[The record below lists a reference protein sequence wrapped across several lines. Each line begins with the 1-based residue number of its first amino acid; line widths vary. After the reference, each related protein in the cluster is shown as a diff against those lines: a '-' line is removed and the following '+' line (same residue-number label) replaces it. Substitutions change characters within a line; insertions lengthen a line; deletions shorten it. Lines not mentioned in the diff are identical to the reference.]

1 MHNNLFL
8 IQNPDFGKNE
18 SKIKALCVLVDELF
32 LYSIV
37 QAVAL
42 DTVLNVTLL
51 YWLRLYWML
60 LLLTNTT

>member
-8 IQNPDFGKNE
+8 IQNPDFGKKE

-51 YWLRLYWML
+51 YWLRLCWIL